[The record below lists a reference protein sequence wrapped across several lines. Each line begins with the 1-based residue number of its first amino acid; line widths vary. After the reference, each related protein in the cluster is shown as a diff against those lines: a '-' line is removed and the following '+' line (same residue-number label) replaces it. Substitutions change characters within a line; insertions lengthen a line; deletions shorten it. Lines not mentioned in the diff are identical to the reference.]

1 MSGKELSNVEKLAV
15 ELGWNPDHD
24 ESSGRKFVSADEF
37 IRRSREIQNTQT
49 DQIREL
55 QSTNKELIN
64 GMKEIKKMYG
74 TMNKAEI
81 NRVDT
86 QIDDL
91 TAKRDQAVKDGDTET
106 FNKADKMLKDLSQQK
121 LEMESSLPKDDGG
134 KGADDRT
141 GQPQLSE
148 TARSWM
154 AKNPWYGQDAE
165 MTRYIDIQ
173 CEKYKGLPDDRYFG
187 KLSELAQDAFPDKFD
202 EGGHRRSPVEG
213 GHRAGG
219 DTGGKRKKKFT
230 VNDLSDDQKHWG
242 RFFEKQGV
250 MTMDEYIQE
259 QAELGN
265 IG

>member
-1 MSGKELSNVEKLAV
+1 MSDKELTEVEKLAV

-49 DQIREL
+49 DQIRSL
-55 QSTNKELIN
+55 QDTNKELIQ

-106 FNKADKMLKDLSQQK
+106 FNKADKMLKDLNQQK
-121 LEMESSLPKDDGG
+121 LEMESNLPKDSDDQA
-134 KGADDRT
+134 KDRT
-141 GQPQLSE
+141 GQQPQLSP
-148 TARSWM
+148 TAKDWM
-154 AKNPWYGQDAE
+154 SKNPWYGSDAE
-165 MTRYIDIQ
+165 MTRFIDIQ
-173 CEKYKGLPDDRYFG
+173 CEKYKGLPDDRYFA
-187 KLSELAQDAFPDKFD
+187 KLSEIAQDAFPEKFG
-202 EGGHRRSPVEG
+202 EGGQRRSPVEG

-219 DTGGKRKKKFT
+219 DTGGKRGKKFT
-230 VNDLSDDQKHWG
+230 FNDLDENQRHWA

-250 MTMDEYIQE
+250 MTVDEYIKE
-259 QAELGN
+259 QSELGN